1 MNTKLRLALI
11 LGMLFVVC
19 VSLTSAE
26 DAQSEPEPG
35 AEPEGEPEG
44 TAKDEDTKAAGNTVG
59 KTGESKAGPNNP
71 AAAPMASAIVL
82 AMALVAKYIL

>member
-1 MNTKLRLALI
+1 MNTRLALI

-71 AAAPMASAIVL
+71 AAVPMAFPATVIL
-82 AMALVAKYIL
+82 GMALVAKYIL

>member
-11 LGMLFVVC
+11 LGMLFVIC
-19 VSLTSAE
+19 VSMSYAE
-26 DAQSEPEPG
+26 EGQAEPEPSSEPESEPTAEEDAKG
-35 AEPEGEPEG
+35 AGS
-44 TAKDEDTKAAGNTVG
+44 TVG

-71 AAAPMASAIVL
+71 APGAPVALPATIMF